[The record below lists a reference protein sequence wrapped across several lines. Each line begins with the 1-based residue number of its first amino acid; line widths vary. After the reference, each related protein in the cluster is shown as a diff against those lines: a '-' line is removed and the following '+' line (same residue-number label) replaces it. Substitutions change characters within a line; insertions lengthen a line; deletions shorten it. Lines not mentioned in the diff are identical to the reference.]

1 MPEMPELYMHRIGR
15 TRSCRCNWNCNP
27 YSSREEEFKVEV
39 EVLMNM
45 ELAIESFQKQ
55 WKFHQN

>member
-1 MPEMPELYMHRIGR
+1 MQLEPNK
-15 TRSCRCNWNCNP
+15 S
-27 YSSREEEFKVEV
+27 YSPREEEFKVEV

-45 ELAIESFQKQ
+45 ELAIESKQ